1 MKKHTIIAS
10 VVIVAI
16 VIIGFFAVGHSNK
29 LAGHYTA
36 NVGGSKDTFVFKD
49 DTVTEYQSNQKTGK
63 GTYEIKDGDLKIKLN
78 DTEITAELAKDKKT
92 FKIES
97 TGNALTDML
106 VGGMKYTKE

>member
-1 MKKHTIIAS
+1 M
-10 VVIVAI
+10 
-16 VIIGFFAVGHSNK
+16 
-29 LAGHYTA
+29 
-36 NVGGSKDTFVFKD
+36 
-49 DTVTEYQSNQKTGK
+49 
-63 GTYEIKDGDLKIKLN
+63 KIKLN